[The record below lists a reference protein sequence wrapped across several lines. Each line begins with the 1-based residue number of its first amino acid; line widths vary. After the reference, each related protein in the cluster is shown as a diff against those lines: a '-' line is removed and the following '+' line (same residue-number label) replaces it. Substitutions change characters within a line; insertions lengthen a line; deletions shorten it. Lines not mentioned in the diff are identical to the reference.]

1 MVKINLTN
9 NSITYKSIKQNNEAI
24 KNNKKSNKLDKL
36 FIYGTPIV
44 VAISSAIFLKKT
56 SKEYIEKIV
65 KDKVIDEKIKERKY
79 LFKNFEI
86 ELAEKV
92 FPIFSIT
99 YLTTRSK
106 RSCLLILCLFTISR
120 NTTV

>member
-1 MVKINLTN
+1 MKIGSVNYPIN
-9 NSITYKSIKQNNEAI
+9 NKSIKQNNETI
-24 KNNKKSNKLDKL
+24 KNNKSNKLDKL

-86 ELAEKV
+86 ESFKNNEKV
-92 FPIFSIT
+92 KTLDELSGLQQLKELMKQYQIIALGS
-99 YLTTRSK
+99 
-106 RSCLLILCLFTISR
+106 SR
-120 NTTV
+120 NR